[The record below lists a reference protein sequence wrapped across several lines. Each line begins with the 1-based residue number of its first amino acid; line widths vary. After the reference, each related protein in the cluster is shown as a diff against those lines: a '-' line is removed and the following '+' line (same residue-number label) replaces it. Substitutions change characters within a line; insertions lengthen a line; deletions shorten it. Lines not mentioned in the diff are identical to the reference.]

1 MSNYNPNKLGYL
13 SAKIKTLEIKV
24 NQIIGENDF
33 HLQKIND
40 HLQQVERNNKL
51 LSSFGYNLMS
61 LGEISKNIEE
71 NLIIPG
77 NDHKT
82 INKTA

>member
-1 MSNYNPNKLGYL
+1 MNNPNKLGYL
-13 SAKIKTLEIKV
+13 SSKIKTLEIKV
-24 NQIIGENDF
+24 NQIKGENDF
-33 HLQKIND
+33 HLEKIND
-40 HLQQVERNNKL
+40 HFQQVERNNKL
-51 LSSFGYNLMS
+51 LASLGYNLMS
-61 LGEISKNIEE
+61 LGEIAQNIEE

>member
-1 MSNYNPNKLGYL
+1 MNNPNKLGYL
-13 SAKIKTLEIKV
+13 SSKIKTLEIKV
-24 NQIIGENDF
+24 NQIKEENDF
-33 HLQKIND
+33 HLEKIND
-40 HLQQVERNNKL
+40 HFQQVERNNKL
-51 LSSFGYNLMS
+51 LASLSYNLMS
-61 LGEISKNIEE
+61 LGEITKNIEE

>member
-24 NQIIGENDF
+24 NQIMGKNDF
-33 HLQKIND
+33 HIQKIND
-40 HLQQVERNNKL
+40 HFQQVERNNKL
-51 LSSFGYNLMS
+51 LASLGYNLMS
-61 LGEISKNIEE
+61 LGEITKNIEE

-77 NDHKT
+77 NDSKT

>member
-1 MSNYNPNKLGYL
+1 MNNPNKLGYL

-24 NQIIGENDF
+24 NQIMGENDF
-33 HLQKIND
+33 HIQKIND
-40 HLQQVERNNKL
+40 HFQQVERNNKL
-51 LSSFGYNLMS
+51 LASLGYNLMS
-61 LGEISKNIEE
+61 LGEITKNVEE

-77 NDHKT
+77 NDSKT

>member
-1 MSNYNPNKLGYL
+1 MNNPNKLGYL
-13 SAKIKTLEIKV
+13 SSKIKTLEIKV
-24 NQIIGENDF
+24 NQIKEENDF
-33 HLQKIND
+33 HLEKIND
-40 HLQQVERNNKL
+40 HFQRVERNNKL
-51 LSSFGYNLMS
+51 LASLGYNLMS
-61 LGEISKNIEE
+61 LGEITKNIEE

>member
-1 MSNYNPNKLGYL
+1 MNNPNKLGYL
-13 SAKIKTLEIKV
+13 SSKIKTLEIKV
-24 NQIIGENDF
+24 NQIKEENYF
-33 HLQKIND
+33 HLEKIND
-40 HLQQVERNNKL
+40 HFQQVERNNKL
-51 LSSFGYNLMS
+51 LASLGYNLMS
-61 LGEISKNIEE
+61 LGEITKNIEE

>member
-1 MSNYNPNKLGYL
+1 MSNYNQNGYGYL

-24 NQIIGENDF
+24 NQIKGENDF
-33 HLQKIND
+33 YLQKISD
-40 HLQQVERNNKL
+40 HFQQVERNNKL
-51 LSSFGYNLMS
+51 LSSLGYNLMS

-77 NDHKT
+77 NDPKT

>member
-1 MSNYNPNKLGYL
+1 MNTPNKLGYL
-13 SAKIKTLEIKV
+13 SSKIKTLEIKV
-24 NQIIGENDF
+24 NQIKEENDF
-33 HLQKIND
+33 HLEKIND
-40 HLQQVERNNKL
+40 HFQQVERNNKL
-51 LSSFGYNLMS
+51 LASLGYNLMS
-61 LGEISKNIEE
+61 LGEITKNIEE

>member
-1 MSNYNPNKLGYL
+1 MNNPNKLGYL

-24 NQIIGENDF
+24 NQIKEENDF
-33 HLQKIND
+33 HLEKIND
-40 HLQQVERNNKL
+40 HFQQVERNNKL
-51 LSSFGYNLMS
+51 LASLGYNLTS

-77 NDHKT
+77 NDPRT

>member
-1 MSNYNPNKLGYL
+1 MNNPNKLGYL

-24 NQIIGENDF
+24 NQIMGENDF
-33 HLQKIND
+33 HIQKIND
-40 HLQQVERNNKL
+40 HFQQVERNNKL
-51 LSSFGYNLMS
+51 LASLGYKLMS
-61 LGEISKNIEE
+61 LGEITKNIEE

-77 NDHKT
+77 NDSKT

>member
-1 MSNYNPNKLGYL
+1 MNNYNQNGYGYL

-24 NQIIGENDF
+24 NQIKGENDF
-33 HLQKIND
+33 HLQKISD
-40 HLQQVERNNKL
+40 HFQQVERNNKL
-51 LSSFGYNLMS
+51 LSSLGYNLMS
-61 LGEISKNIEE
+61 LGEIAQNIEE

-77 NDHKT
+77 NDPKT

>member
-1 MSNYNPNKLGYL
+1 MNNPNKLGYL

-24 NQIIGENDF
+24 NQIKEENDF
-33 HLQKIND
+33 HLEKIND
-40 HLQQVERNNKL
+40 HFQQVKRNNKL
-51 LSSFGYNLMS
+51 LASLGYNLMS

-77 NDHKT
+77 NDPRT

>member
-1 MSNYNPNKLGYL
+1 MNNPNKLGYL

-24 NQIIGENDF
+24 NQIKEENDF
-33 HLQKIND
+33 HLEKIND
-40 HLQQVERNNKL
+40 HFQQVERNNKL
-51 LSSFGYNLMS
+51 LASLGYNLMS
-61 LGEISKNIEE
+61 LGEITKNIEE

-77 NDHKT
+77 NDPRT

>member
-13 SAKIKTLEIKV
+13 SSKIKTLEIKV
-24 NQIIGENDF
+24 NQIMGENDF
-33 HLQKIND
+33 HIQKIND
-40 HLQQVERNNKL
+40 HFQQVERNNKL
-51 LSSFGYNLMS
+51 LASLGYNLTS
-61 LGEISKNIEE
+61 LGEITKNIEE

-77 NDHKT
+77 NDPKT

>member
-1 MSNYNPNKLGYL
+1 MSNYNQNGYGYL

-24 NQIIGENDF
+24 NQIMGENDF
-33 HLQKIND
+33 HIQKIND
-40 HLQQVERNNKL
+40 HFQQVERNNKL
-51 LSSFGYNLMS
+51 LASLGYNLMS
-61 LGEISKNIEE
+61 LGEITKNIEE

-77 NDHKT
+77 NDSKT

>member
-13 SAKIKTLEIKV
+13 SEKMKTLEILV
-24 NQIIGENDF
+24 NEIMRENDF
-33 HLQKIND
+33 HIQIIND
-40 HLQQVERNNKL
+40 HFQQVERNNKL
-51 LSSFGYNLMS
+51 LASLGYNLMS
-61 LGEISKNIEE
+61 LGEITKNIEE

-77 NDHKT
+77 NDSKT

>member
-1 MSNYNPNKLGYL
+1 MNNPNKLGYL

-24 NQIIGENDF
+24 NQIMGENDF
-33 HLQKIND
+33 HIQKIND
-40 HLQQVERNNKL
+40 HFQQVERNNKVL
-51 LSSFGYNLMS
+51 ASLGYNLMS
-61 LGEISKNIEE
+61 LGEITKNIEE

-77 NDHKT
+77 NDSKT

>member
-1 MSNYNPNKLGYL
+1 MNNTNKLGYL

-24 NQIIGENDF
+24 NQIKEENDF
-33 HLQKIND
+33 HLEKIND
-40 HLQQVERNNKL
+40 HFQQVERNNKL
-51 LSSFGYNLMS
+51 LASLGYNLMS
-61 LGEISKNIEE
+61 LGEITKNIEE

>member
-1 MSNYNPNKLGYL
+1 MSNYNQNKLGYL

-24 NQIIGENDF
+24 NQIMGENDF
-33 HLQKIND
+33 HIQKIND
-40 HLQQVERNNKL
+40 HFQQVERNNKL
-51 LSSFGYNLMS
+51 LASLGYNLMS
-61 LGEISKNIEE
+61 LGEITKNIEE

-77 NDHKT
+77 NDSKT